1 MGNSSKD
8 LPRNSLLPLQLLSK
22 SMLVRHLLDQ
32 MSTASAS
39 HLNQVQTN
47 QGTREATPSLHQ
59 VVLRDVTKTQ
69 TTQDE
74 RLNPATS
81 PATLLTS
88 STCSKQPPL
97 ASSTS
102 PPLPPGPLSPSFAPS
117 PSSASSPAFLGS
129 SSTPPSTWCL
139 PPPSWASPCQPSWQ
153 DMSSTLW

>member
-1 MGNSSKD
+1 MG
-8 LPRNSLLPLQLLSK
+8 
-22 SMLVRHLLDQ
+22 DQ
-32 MSTASAS
+32 MSTAS

-69 TTQDE
+69 ATQDD

-88 STCSKQPPL
+88 STCSKRPPL

-102 PPLPPGPLSPSFAPS
+102 PPLPPGPPSPSFAPS

-129 SSTPPSTWCL
+129 SSTPPSTWSL

-153 DMSSTLW
+153 AMFSTQW